1 MSIVARLTLD
11 THKAILI
18 LNHLLQHNLA
28 FCYLENGTLVS
39 REDCEYVIGA
49 KQ

>member
-18 LNHLLQHNLA
+18 LNHLIQHDLA
-28 FCYLENGTLVS
+28 FCYLADGTLVS
-39 REDCEYVIGA
+39 REDCDYVIGA
-49 KQ
+49 K

>member
-18 LNHLLQHNLA
+18 LNHLIKHDLA
-28 FCYLENGTLVS
+28 FCYLVDGTLVS
-39 REDCEYVIGA
+39 REDCEHVIG
-49 KQ
+49 Q